1 MKLYFVSRNDAKIS
15 EVLDLI
21 RMRES
26 QSPHGL
32 ELHPVREDVQ
42 EILSPDLEEVVRSKA
57 LEAYKLL
64 RQPCV
69 VEHGGL
75 FFTGA
80 QEFPG
85 VFGRIVW
92 RALQDRMVAF
102 LREGESREAE
112 ARACLGYC
120 DGQRIRFYQG
130 VTRGQVALAARGD
143 YNRHSWD
150 PIFIPEGCS
159 ETYGE
164 MGSLRKRDTSPLL
177 KAWDLFFADL
187 GRVSRRGGRV

>member
-1 MKLYFVSRNDAKIS
+1 MKLYFVSRNDAKID
-15 EVLDLI
+15 EVLDLVA
-21 RMRES
+21 MREAA
-26 QSPHGL
+26 SPHGVVV
-32 ELHPVREDVQ
+32 HPVREDVQ

-80 QEFPG
+80 REFPG

-92 RALQDRMVAF
+92 RALQERMVAF
-102 LREGESREAE
+102 LRDGESREAE

-130 VTRGQVALAARGD
+130 VTRGQVAAAARGD
-143 YNRHSWD
+143 YNRNSWD
-150 PIFIPEGCS
+150 PIFIPEGCT

-164 MGSLRKRDTSPLL
+164 MGCLRKRDMSPLL
-177 KAWDLFFADL
+177 RAWDLFFADL
-187 GRVSRRGGRV
+187 GRAPRRGVRP

>member
-1 MKLYFVSRNDAKIS
+1 MKLYFVSRNDAKIN

-21 RMRES
+21 RMREEEA
-26 QSPHGL
+26 PHGL
-32 ELHPVREDVQ
+32 VLHPVREDVQ

-64 RQPCV
+64 RQPCI

-75 FFTGA
+75 FFTGTGN
-80 QEFPG
+80 FPG

-92 RALQDRMVAF
+92 RALEDRMVAF

-120 DGQRIRFYQG
+120 DGQRIRFYEG
-130 VTRGQVALAARGD
+130 VTRGQVSTAARGD
-143 YNRHSWD
+143 YNRNSWD
-150 PIFIPEGCS
+150 PIFIPEGS
-159 ETYGE
+159 TETYGE

-177 KAWDLFFADL
+177 RAWDRFFADL
-187 GRVSRRGGRV
+187 AREPRRRGLG

>member
-1 MKLYFVSRNDAKIS
+1 MKLCFVSCNDAGIH
-15 EVLDLI
+15 EVLDLLQV
-21 RMRES
+21 REAERR
-26 QSPHGL
+26 HGL
-32 ELHPVREDVQ
+32 VVHPVREDVQ
-42 EILSPDLEEVVRSKA
+42 EILSPDLEEVVRSRA

-102 LREGESREAE
+102 LREGEPRDAE
-112 ARACLGYC
+112 ARACLGFC
-120 DGQRIRFYQG
+120 DGQRIRLYQG
-130 VTRGQVALAARGD
+130 VTRGQVAPASRGT
-143 YNRHSWD
+143 YNRTSWD
-150 PIFIPEGCS
+150 PIFIPDGCT

-164 MGSLRKRDTSPLL
+164 MGGERKRETSPLL
-177 KAWDLFFADL
+177 RAWDAFFADPARMPR
-187 GRVSRRGGRV
+187 GSRT